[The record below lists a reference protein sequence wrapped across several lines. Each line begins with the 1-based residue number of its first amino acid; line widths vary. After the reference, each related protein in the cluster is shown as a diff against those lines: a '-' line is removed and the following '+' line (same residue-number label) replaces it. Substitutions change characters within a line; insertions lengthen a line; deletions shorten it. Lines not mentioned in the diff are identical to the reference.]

1 MTWMMKTMLDTQQ
14 WLPVELLNIGL
25 AAAVFFACLV
35 HSLWKAVFDELNPVF
50 WRRTA
55 AVLWAGV
62 VIVALSSGIESFNW
76 PMIIGWMMVVG
87 GVVATAI
94 RTGMGYYRQ
103 YSAQNVRPTKFTN
116 ARFFGPR
123 VSGR

>member
-1 MTWMMKTMLDTQQ
+1 MLDTQQ

-55 AVLWAGV
+55 AVLWGGV
-62 VIVALSSGIESFNW
+62 VILALSSGIESFNW
-76 PMIIGWMMVVG
+76 PQIIGWMMMAG
-87 GVVATAI
+87 GVAATMI
-94 RTGMGYYRQ
+94 RTGMSYYRQ
-103 YSAQNVRPTKFTN
+103 YSAHNVRRTKISHP
-116 ARFFGPR
+116 RLSGPR